1 MPCKEEKRNS
11 ECIMHDNEECTMGA
25 VVQGNEVIINLSN
38 NVDFTAMQ
46 MDINLPQGMTLV
58 DASLSDRASASHQ
71 IAFNQLT
78 NGDYRLLASS
88 SALKCFKNNDGA
100 VLTLTLAGN
109 PDGNG
114 CLSGIKLAS
123 PSSTRYS
130 VDDIELNFNPT
141 GVDNVTTAARFYS
154 DGSNIIIDS
163 PTDGTAQIVLPN
175 GMNKT
180 VKVATGRN
188 VFETPIKGLIIVKMG
203 NKVEKLQF

>member
-1 MPCKEEKRNS
+1 
-11 ECIMHDNEECTMGA
+11 MGA
-25 VVQGNEVIINLSN
+25 VVQGNKVIINLSN
-38 NVDFTAMQ
+38 NVDITAMQ

-71 IAFNQLT
+71 VVFNQLA

-88 SALKCFKNNDGA
+88 SALKCFKNNDGT
-100 VLTLTLAGN
+100 VLTLTLAGS

-114 CLSGIKLAS
+114 CLRGIKLAA
-123 PSSTRYS
+123 PSSTCYGIN
-130 VDDIELNFNPT
+130 DIELNFTPT
-141 GVDNVTTAARFYS
+141 GVDNVTTAARIYS
-154 DGSNIIIDS
+154 EGGNIIIDS
-163 PTDGTAQIVLPN
+163 LIDGTAQIVLPN

-188 VFETPIKGLIIVKMG
+188 VFETPTKGLIIVKMG